1 MDVRDGF
8 DALGLENAPQAL
20 ADDEGAQVTD
30 MQRLGNVG
38 AAEVE
43 QHGRSRHLHDAEIV
57 VAGLGSGAVG
67 QEGVG

>member
-1 MDVRDGF
+1 ML
-8 DALGLENAPQAL
+8 DALGHEDAPQAL
-20 ADDEGAQVTD
+20 ADDEGAQVAD
-30 MQRLGNVG
+30 MQRLGDVG

-43 QHGRSRHLHDAEIV
+43 QYGRPRHLHDAEMV